1 MRVAQIKA
9 ELKERSIAFSDCFDK
24 DGLVDRLRAARA
36 GLVRPMQVRQSAGQN
51 HVADQRGAAKG
62 ECEFGAE
69 SRQGEEDDLEAA
81 FRAAGWTGGE
91 AKDPSNVDT
100 ARSPGMSRNFGGVPQ
115 SDFKK
120 PYSGGAGK
128 KKGRYD

>member
-1 MRVAQIKA
+1 
-9 ELKERSIAFSDCFDK
+9 
-24 DGLVDRLRAARA
+24 
-36 GLVRPMQVRQSAGQN
+36 VRPIQVRQSAAQT

-62 ECEFGAE
+62 DFEFGSE
-69 SRQGEEDDLEAA
+69 SRQGEEDDMEAA

-91 AKDPSNVDT
+91 AKDPGNVDT
-100 ARSPGMSRNFGGVPQ
+100 ARSPGMNRNFGDVAQ

>member
-1 MRVAQIKA
+1 
-9 ELKERSIAFSDCFDK
+9 
-24 DGLVDRLRAARA
+24 
-36 GLVRPMQVRQSAGQN
+36 VRPMQVRQSAGQN

-91 AKDPSNVDT
+91 GAPSAAART
-100 ARSPGMSRNFGGVPQ
+100 AVTAT
-115 SDFKK
+115 K
-120 PYSGGAGK
+120 PAVTAAE
-128 KKGRYD
+128 GRH